1 MMNRNIEQNRW
12 IQEARIQKQLNEAA
26 SGVKS
31 KSLFEKTDF
40 VIIDHTGYNVNVDEN
55 AAETLYSEHNR
66 LVCNVHP
73 TLMFNSVIIRQ

>member
-1 MMNRNIEQNRW
+1 MNRNIEQDRR
-12 IQEARIQKQLNEAA
+12 IQEAKIQKQLNKAA

-31 KSLFEKTDF
+31 KSLLEKTDF
-40 VIIDHTGYNVNVDEN
+40 VITYQTGYNFNIVEI

-66 LVCNVHP
+66 LFCNVHP

>member
-1 MMNRNIEQNRW
+1 MNRNIEQNRR
-12 IQEARIQKQLNEAA
+12 IQEAKIQKQINEAA

-31 KSLFEKTDF
+31 KYIFEKIDYVITDQ
-40 VIIDHTGYNVNVDEN
+40 TGYNFNVDEI

-66 LVCNVHP
+66 QFCNVHP